1 VLKNVIPTQTGYILS
16 GTITFV
22 PPQGYVIDEYDGY
35 LEDATLTDANGQIL
49 QYGLPPAEVSVP
61 DPSTLPENTYPWA
74 AEVYGENIQWPL
86 TMTANSLA
94 ARGQRYPQAEF
105 QFDTGQDPQPGQ
117 VWYVNQDVPMGP
129 KTVHIVS
136 IKRIDG
142 QYGGLK
148 GYEFTY
154 VNDPTLAFG
163 LDLKGHENERMG
175 GGGSGSPSETGTMTA
190 VLGYR
195 DPVPSGLLTVLVNG
209 EELAQLPGP
218 WQVTWEAPAGLGG
231 TPAP

>member
-1 VLKNVIPTQTGYILS
+1 VLENVIPTQTGYILT
-16 GTITFV
+16 GTITFA
-22 PPQGYVIDEYDGY
+22 PPQGYTLDEYDGY
-35 LEDATLTDANGQIL
+35 LEDAVFTDANGQTL

-61 DPSTLPENTYPWA
+61 DPSTLPENTYAWA
-74 AEVYGENIQWPL
+74 CEIYGENIQWPL
-86 TMTANSLA
+86 TMTVNSLA
-94 ARGQRYPQAEF
+94 ARGQSFPQAEF
-105 QFDTGQDPQPGQ
+105 QFDTGPDPQPGQ
-117 VWYVNQDVPMGP
+117 VWEVNQDVSLGP
-129 KTVHIVS
+129 KIVHIVS

-154 VNDPTLAFG
+154 IYDPKLGFW

-175 GGGSGSPSETGTMTA
+175 GGGSGSPSETGTMSG

-195 DPVPSGLLTVLVNG
+195 DPVPSGPLTVLVNG

-218 WQVTWEAPAGLGG
+218 WQVTWQAPAELGT